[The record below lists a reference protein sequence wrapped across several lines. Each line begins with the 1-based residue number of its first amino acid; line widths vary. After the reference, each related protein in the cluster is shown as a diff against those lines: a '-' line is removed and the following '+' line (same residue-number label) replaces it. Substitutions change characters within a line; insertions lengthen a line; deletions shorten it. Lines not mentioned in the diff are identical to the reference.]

1 MKPRLWTLLG
11 VALGL
16 LLAGMVIYL
25 AFFAGR
31 NS

>member
-1 MKPRLWTLLG
+1 VKRPDRLLG

-16 LLAGMVIYL
+16 LLAGTVIYL

-31 NS
+31 